1 MLTAIAIS
9 RRIKIDAPSV
19 DNRFVLI
26 SKSDS
31 RDGVSRF
38 LININSSVGIR
49 LSICLRIY
57 FRV

>member
-19 DNRFVLI
+19 DNRFLLI

-31 RDGVSRF
+31 GDRVC
-38 LININSSVGIR
+38 
-49 LSICLRIY
+49 LSNKY
-57 FRV
+57 